1 MLFRSI
7 AGFLFNAGYSLPTT
21 ALALSVGSLLG
32 AGMLLLL
39 RLDTGSAA
47 EATGPASP
55 QAPAAGRA

>member
-1 MLFRSI
+1 VIAPII

-39 RLDTGSAA
+39 RLDTGSAV
-47 EATGPASP
+47 EAAGP